1 LDYSIAITGK
11 AFNYLIKTPSMKAVL
26 HNVLIKGQ
34 IFARMTP
41 DDKAKLVESL

>member
-1 LDYSIAITGK
+1 
-11 AFNYLIKTPSMKAVL
+11 M
-26 HNVLIKGQ
+26 KGQ

>member
-11 AFNYLIKTPSMKAVL
+11 AFNYLIQTPSMKAVL
-26 HNVLIKGQ
+26 HNVIIKGQ